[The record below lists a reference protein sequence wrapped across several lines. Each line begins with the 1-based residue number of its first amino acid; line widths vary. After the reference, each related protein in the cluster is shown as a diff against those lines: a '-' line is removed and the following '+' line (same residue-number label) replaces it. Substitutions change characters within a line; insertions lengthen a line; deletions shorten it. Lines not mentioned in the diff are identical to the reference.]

1 MIVNYKQQI
10 RDSESQP
17 YFQGDGV
24 RRGYDIDDSE
34 AVDLLI
40 DEKLAPFEKPEEEE
54 DDLEDFNEEDKE
66 KLMKVVGTLRRASVL
81 SLK

>member
-1 MIVNYKQQI
+1 M
-10 RDSESQP
+10 
-17 YFQGDGV
+17 
-24 RRGYDIDDSE
+24 
-34 AVDLLI
+34 I

-54 DDLEDFNEEDKE
+54 DDLEEFNEEDKE